1 MASQL
6 EMVNTLL
13 SDAEAVCTGRAQMT
27 KEYNPEPGDSRGD
40 MLAGRVH
47 HKALMEAVLHYY
59 KTVTIPDVLREMG
72 RTDPVPGPRR
82 APPQH
87 GRGFARQDRRCSWTS
102 FSRRTPRER
111 TDRHPSVC
119 ARVYGVCLQGFKL
132 T

>member
-27 KEYNPEPGDSRGD
+27 KEYNPEPGDSWETT
-40 MLAGRVH
+40 LAGRVH
-47 HKALMEAVLHYY
+47 HKRPSWRRCCTTTKQSRSPMCCAR
-59 KTVTIPDVLREMG
+59 TEMG
-72 RTDPVPGPRR
+72 RTDPVPD
-82 APPQH
+82 
-87 GRGFARQDRRCSWTS
+87 ARLHSMAVDLRDKMLVDK
-102 FSRRTPRER
+102 FLAENPYRER